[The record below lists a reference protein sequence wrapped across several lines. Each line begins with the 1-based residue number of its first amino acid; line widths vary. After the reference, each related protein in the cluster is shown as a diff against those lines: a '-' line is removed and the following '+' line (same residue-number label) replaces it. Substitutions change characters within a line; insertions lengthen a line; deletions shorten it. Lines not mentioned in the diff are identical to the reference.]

1 MTRTEIPDHLI
12 SGFSDFIS
20 SILGLH
26 FPHKRRQ
33 ELVRG
38 VTAAA
43 EDLGFNDVSSF
54 IHLIMSEELSHEL
67 LSVLTHHLTI
77 GETYFFRD
85 KKLFQ
90 ALENHIIPQIVMS
103 RRGRIRHLRV
113 WSAGC
118 CTGEEPYSL
127 AIALDQAIPA
137 PKNWRINILATD
149 INERFLQKARR
160 GIYSAWSFRAL
171 PDHLKQKYFRR
182 DDDSRFEISPDI
194 RKMVYFSRLNL
205 VDRTYPSPLS
215 DTERMDVILCRNVLM
230 YFADEPRAQV
240 VTRFCRS
247 LAPGGW
253 LVLSPS
259 EGDFARN
266 SGLDPVNF
274 SGVTVFR
281 KTVPNQTD
289 PACSFAAGKLSDQ
302 LRTKNTQSDVIKDY
316 DGGKPGQPK
325 DRRPQAVRRLEE
337 ETGRDASKPIKLVN
351 LADIQAALPK
361 DQPVSLNALSLA
373 GQARVCADAG
383 RLTEADDW
391 CRKAIQAEK
400 LNPANYY
407 LLSSILQE
415 QGLPDESIKALK
427 QATYLD
433 PGFVLAHVA
442 MGHITRG
449 LGKLN
454 DSLRHFQTA
463 LALLKSMND
472 EDVLPYSDGLTVG
485 HLVNLVRSMI
495 PGE

>member
-1 MTRTEIPDHLI
+1 MTRAEIPDQLI
-12 SGFSDFIS
+12 SSFSEFIS
-20 SILGLH
+20 SLLGLH

-38 VTAAA
+38 VTSAAQ
-43 EDLGFNDVSSF
+43 DLGFNDVSSF
-54 IHLIMSEELSHEL
+54 IHLVMSEKLSHEQL
-67 LSVLTHHLTI
+67 NFLTHHLTI

-127 AIALDQAIPA
+127 AMALDRVLPT
-137 PKNWRINILATD
+137 PKDWRINILATD
-149 INERFLQKARR
+149 INERFLQKARQ
-160 GIYSAWSFRAL
+160 GIYSDWSFRVL
-171 PDHLKQKYFRR
+171 PDHLKQKYFRQ
-182 DDDSRFEISPDI
+182 DNDCLFAISPDI
-194 RKMVYFSRLNL
+194 RKMVTFSRLNL
-205 VDRTYPSPLS
+205 IDQTYPSPLN

-230 YFADEPRAQV
+230 YFAEEPRAQV
-240 VTRFCRS
+240 ITRFCRS

-259 EGDFARN
+259 EGDFARQ
-266 SGLDPVNF
+266 SGLVPVNF

-281 KTVPNQTD
+281 KTVPDQTY
-289 PACSFAAGKLSDQ
+289 PASSSAAAKLSDHPRLQ
-302 LRTKNTQSDVIKDY
+302 APPLDVTKDY
-316 DGGKPGQPK
+316 YREMPDQLKG
-325 DRRPQAVRRLEE
+325 RRPQTVRRLGEDAD
-337 ETGRDASKPIKLVN
+337 RDASKPRKPVGLP
-351 LADIQAALPK
+351 DIQVALPV
-361 DQPVSLNALSLA
+361 DQPVCQSAHSLA
-373 GQARVCADAG
+373 GQARECADAG
-383 RLTEADDW
+383 RLTEAADW
-391 CRKAIQAEK
+391 CRQAIQAEK
-400 LNPANYY
+400 MNPAHYY

-415 QGLPDESIKALK
+415 QGLLDESIKVLK
-427 QATYLD
+427 QAIYLD

-449 LGKLN
+449 LGRLE
-454 DSLRHFQTA
+454 DSRRHFQSV
-463 LALLKSMND
+463 LALLKSMNK

-485 HLVNLVRSMI
+485 HLVDLVRSMI